1 MQQSAST
8 IGSEQLLAMA
18 KSGDRLALQRL
29 MLAHAEEVGAYIRGR
44 LQGSVKTHVDA
55 DDILQLVF
63 LDAFRDIK
71 SLRATNESGFRGWL
85 FQISRHRLGDTLR
98 AAARVKRGANRHRVV
113 GAPDLMG
120 SVREVLELL
129 THGGRTPSG
138 YVQRDEAVLAVQTAI
153 RELPADYRRAIEL
166 RFLSGLSLEEIGQQM
181 QRSPRAV
188 QGLLDRAK
196 RLMREML
203 EN

>member
-1 MQQSAST
+1 
-8 IGSEQLLAMA
+8 
-18 KSGDRLALQRL
+18 
-29 MLAHAEEVGAYIRGR
+29 
-44 LQGSVKTHVDA
+44 
-55 DDILQLVF
+55 
-63 LDAFRDIK
+63 
-71 SLRATNESGFRGWL
+71 
-85 FQISRHRLGDTLR
+85 
-98 AAARVKRGANRHRVV
+98 
-113 GAPDLMG
+113 MG